1 MKTVLSVLLIYMA
14 IIVAAIL
21 LNKPSY
27 CKWCINY
34 KAVRKI
40 EIEESV
46 YDN

>member
-1 MKTVLSVLLIYMA
+1 MA

-27 CKWCINY
+27 CEWCNNY

-40 EIEESV
+40 EE
-46 YDN
+46 